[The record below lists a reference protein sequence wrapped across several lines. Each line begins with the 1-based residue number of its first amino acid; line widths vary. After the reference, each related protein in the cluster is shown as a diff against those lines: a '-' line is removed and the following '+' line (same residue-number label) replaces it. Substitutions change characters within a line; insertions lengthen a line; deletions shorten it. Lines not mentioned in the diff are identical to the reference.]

1 MTDQP
6 EQPRWFASGDRV
18 LRRRDDG
25 QSPGA
30 DHDFRIYGGSEAAS
44 RLAES
49 ITADVG
55 EVTRL
60 RQELAELYALFDLMW
75 SREQEVFQRWREA
88 GRLAPLTW
96 PDYGKAVDMLL
107 HDREQALQRADKA
120 ESRVDFIER
129 QHDLVKGD
137 WFRTCEVNN
146 GLRQELAEAK
156 AALEYQKNKADIA
169 VDQWE
174 ECRDGWDYAESAL
187 TAERALRTR
196 LVEALE
202 DALEAGKGYAG
213 GVCSQFC
220 VHSMDPPDSCPIKN
234 PVWADAADAL
244 AEARALVGRLVEQD
258 GSDVSEAE
266 G

>member
-6 EQPRWFASGDRV
+6 EQPRWQWDEWDEMYI
-18 LRRRDDG
+18 RDG
-25 QSPGA
+25 VEQT
-30 DHDFRIYGGSEAAS
+30 RIDILSSLNNLEA
-44 RLAES
+44 
-49 ITADVG
+49 

-60 RQELAELYALFDLMW
+60 RQELADAKFSPMGDNHHNAAECPHCGAHAALEA
-75 SREQEVFQRWREA
+75 EQELV
-88 GRLAPLTW
+88 
-96 PDYGKAVDMLL
+96 KV
-107 HDREQALQRADKA
+107 K
-120 ESRVDFIER
+120 SRVDFIER

-137 WFRTCEVNN
+137 WFRACEVNN

-196 LVEALE
+196 LMEALE
-202 DALEAGKGYAG
+202 DVLEAGKGYAG

-244 AEARALVGRLVEQD
+244 AEARALAGKLVEQD